1 MGYGL
6 SADPSMR
13 DVKER
18 RETWLGGR
26 QRTVGSFRVRQ
37 ADGWAGGRNERGFT
51 PLSQPRGAAV
61 LRASAAGGGLEGWGG
76 AAGADAGRSAEA
88 VPIGRRAG
96 QVSVSSLGSPN

>member
-51 PLSQPRGAAV
+51 PLSQPAARPCSGRPPRVADLKVGAA
-61 LRASAAGGGLEGWGG
+61 
-76 AAGADAGRSAEA
+76 
-88 VPIGRRAG
+88 RRAQMPVARPKPFPSAG
-96 QVSVSSLGSPN
+96 VPARSR